1 MRLELT
7 GFAPDLDPATPGVL
21 TSCSNII
28 PTAQKTLAAANS
40 LIAADQ
46 ATLDADPTG
55 AFVGKL
61 LDGTKRVIVGTSA
74 KLQEASGGV
83 YVNRSAVGGYT
94 GTNRWDFAVFGNNI
108 LATNKSEAIQ
118 QAPASAD
125 FAAIATAP
133 KASIMDVAAGFVMVL
148 DFDDG
153 TDTPDGWF
161 CSGLYDQTIWTPSAA
176 TQCANGRLVD
186 TPGRLTAGRALGN
199 DFVAYKAESMYLGR
213 YVGAPIIWTWQRVP
227 GRIGCSGKNSVV
239 VAENRHYFVGPSDFY
254 VFDGTEPVAIGEP
267 VREWFFHR
275 LNQTNRARIW
285 GSVDEAR
292 GLIYWHYPSATS
304 ALTNCLVYNY
314 RTNRWGVWD
323 QEIQAPL
330 QYSLGQI
337 TYDGLG
343 TLYSTYENLPDI
355 AYDSPFWLADST
367 LPAVFVSRD
376 LKIVTGTPGASWYM
390 TGDFGDL
397 TAFQHLTRIVPRYR
411 KNPTSATGTNFYRD
425 GLGAERTQDTT
436 VTQSRERFD
445 FRRSAR
451 WHAFRADH
459 VGTMAL
465 NGLDVQFKGGSKE

>member
-21 TSCSNII
+21 TDCYHII

-40 LIAADQ
+40 LVLADVP
-46 ATLDADPTG
+46 AIDADPTG
-55 AFVGKL
+55 AFVGRL
-61 LDGTKRVIVGTSA
+61 LDGSKRLIIGTSA
-74 KLQEASGGV
+74 KLQELSGGS
-83 YVNRSAVGGYT
+83 YTDRSAVGGYT
-94 GTNRWDFAVFGNNI
+94 GSNRWDFAVFGNNI

-118 QAPASAD
+118 QAAPSSN

-133 KASIMDVAAGFVMVL
+133 KAAIMDTAAGFVMTL
-148 DFDDG
+148 DYDDG

-161 CSGLYDQTIWTPSAA
+161 CSGLYDQTAWTPSAA

-199 DFVAYKAESMYLGR
+199 DFVAYKADSMYLGR
-213 YVGAPIIWTWQRVP
+213 YAGPPIIWTWQRVP
-227 GRIGCSGKNSVV
+227 GNIGCAGKNSVV
-239 VAENRHYFVGPSDFY
+239 VAENRHYFIGPSDFY

-267 VREWFFHR
+267 VRDWFFGR
-275 LNQTNRARIW
+275 LNPTYRNNVW

-292 GLIYWHYPSATS
+292 GLIYWHYPDSS
-304 ALTNCLVYNY
+304 ELLTRCLVYNY

-323 QEIQAPL
+323 QVIQAPV
-330 QYSLGQI
+330 QYSSGQI

-343 TLYSTYENLPDI
+343 AVYATYDELPNI
-355 AYDSPFWLADST
+355 AYDSPFWLADSPV
-367 LPAVFVSRD
+367 PAVMVDRF
-376 LKIVTGTPGASWYM
+376 LYQVTGEPTDSYYI

-397 TAFQHLTRIVPRYR
+397 TDYQMLSRVVPRYR
-411 KNPTSATGTNFYRD
+411 LDPDSAVGRNFYRD
-425 GLGAERTQDTT
+425 SLGAMRTQDSI
-436 VTQSRERFD
+436 VPQSRGRFD

-451 WHAFRADH
+451 WHAFQCDH
-459 VGTMAL
+459 VGAMTV